1 MQFQLWYGDY
11 KCGVFFFFNILHS
24 ISLKKKKNSYK
35 GENSLEEAFREY
47 LQL

>member
-1 MQFQLWYGDY
+1 MW
-11 KCGVFFFFNILHS
+11 GVFFFFNILHS
-24 ISLKKKKNSYK
+24 ISLKKNSYK

>member
-1 MQFQLWYGDY
+1 MW
-11 KCGVFFFFNILHS
+11 GVFFFFNILHS
-24 ISLKKKKNSYK
+24 ISLKKKNSYK

>member
-1 MQFQLWYGDY
+1 MW
-11 KCGVFFFFNILHS
+11 GVFFFNILHS
-24 ISLKKKKNSYK
+24 ISLKKKKKNSYK